1 LKKLDLG
8 QTVSILANI
17 GVIAGIV
24 FLAIEISQNNELL
37 GAQARAS
44 RVALRQADTALVIE
58 NPELAAAYFKYTE
71 GEPVTGYE
79 QMLLDQLVNYRLVN
93 YQNVYR
99 EMREGL
105 IDLETIPLE
114 AWKADFD
121 SVSDNQVFSLR
132 DFWLRRGRREFDPD
146 FAQWVEE
153 NLLDD

>member
-1 LKKLDLG
+1 
-8 QTVSILANI
+8 
-17 GVIAGIV
+17 
-24 FLAIEISQNNELL
+24 
-37 GAQARAS
+37 
-44 RVALRQADTALVIE
+44 
-58 NPELAAAYFKYTE
+58 
-71 GEPVTGYE
+71 
-79 QMLLDQLVNYRLVN
+79 
-93 YQNVYR
+93 
-99 EMREGL
+99 MREGL